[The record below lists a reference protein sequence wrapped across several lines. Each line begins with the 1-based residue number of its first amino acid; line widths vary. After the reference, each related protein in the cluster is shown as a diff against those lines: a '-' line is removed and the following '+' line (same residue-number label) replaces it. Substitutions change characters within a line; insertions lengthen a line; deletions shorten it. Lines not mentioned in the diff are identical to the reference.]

1 MTHPSATTSA
11 QGLVFPATQGAAQR
25 RSTPTVKQILAA
37 ALAPLDAEAATQVQG
52 ERQWRSNYPHHFKRW
67 VEGALTQPH
76 NTVASAKAGLDAA
89 MKALCWSADGQDMLL
104 HDALGQFK
112 AGSATLNR
120 PLQTHTLT
128 GHRGAL
134 DTSHP
139 LAIPYKG
146 RLLTGAAL
154 AEQARAWAVRGI
166 IEASAA
172 QALIDCVDNPQW
184 FDLSDRTLV
193 LLGAGSEAGPLKM
206 LSRWRANIVAI
217 DLPRPEVWER
227 IASIAERGNAV
238 IHVPVTQAWAQT
250 PWTERAGADLLTH
263 LPDIAQWLRSFNGPL
278 DVAAHCYADGE
289 RHLRLAAAMDV
300 LQTLACHDHPQ
311 STLAFLATPTDVY
324 AVPQH
329 TAATSMARF
338 RDRPLLSKLLQRGL
352 SMVTGARFFKPNV
365 EAMVSRGANAK
376 SAVVDSLV
384 IQQGPNYAL
393 AKRLQ
398 QWRALVA
405 RAAGHQVSINVAP
418 PTETSSVLSN
428 RAIAAGYQAADV
440 FGVEVFQPETT
451 TALMAA
457 LWVHDLRRGAAQT
470 ATVANAAPAH
480 PLDLIAQGACHGGF
494 WTVSYCPRTAL
505 PFVAVLGLLRAS
517 WAAMRRSIKPA
528 RRARPQPKLQRAD

>member
-1 MTHPSATTSA
+1 M
-11 QGLVFPATQGAAQR
+11 FPTDKGTAQR
-25 RSTPTVKQILAA
+25 RSTPTVKQVLAA
-37 ALAPLDAEAATQVQG
+37 ALAPLDADAATQVQSEG
-52 ERQWRSNYPHHFKRW
+52 QWRANYPRHFKRW
-67 VEGALTQPH
+67 VEGALDQPG
-76 NTVASAKAGLDAA
+76 TAVASAQAGLDAA
-89 MKALCWSADGQDMLL
+89 MKTLCWSADGHDVPLR
-104 HDALGQFK
+104 DALDQFK
-112 AGSATLNR
+112 AGSTILSR
-120 PLQTHTLT
+120 PLQTHTLA
-128 GHRGAL
+128 GNRSAL
-134 DTSHP
+134 DTGHP

-146 RLLTGAAL
+146 RLLTGSAL

-166 IEASAA
+166 IESSAA

-227 IASIAERGNAV
+227 IAAIAERGNAV
-238 IHVPVTQAWAQT
+238 IHVPVTQTETQAS
-250 PWTERAGADLLTH
+250 WTQRAGADLLTH
-263 LPDIAQWLRSFNGPL
+263 LPDIAQWLRSFKGPL

-300 LQTLACHDHPQ
+300 LQALACHEHPQ
-311 STLAFLATPTDVY
+311 STLAFMATPTDVY

-338 RDRPLLSKLLQRGL
+338 RDRPLLSKALQRGL

-365 EAMVSRGANAK
+365 DAK

-405 RAAGHQVSINVAP
+405 RAAGHPVSINVAP

-457 LWVHDLRRGAAQT
+457 LWVHDLRKGS
-470 ATVANAAPAH
+470 VAAPATNEH
-480 PLDLIAQGACHGGF
+480 PLDLIAKGACHGGF

-505 PFVAVLGLLRAS
+505 PFVAVLGLLRAFVAS
-517 WAAMRRSIKPA
+517 VRRSIRSLRGVQP
-528 RRARPQPKLQRAD
+528 RPDLLRAK

>member
-1 MTHPSATTSA
+1 MTQPTATTPV
-11 QGLVFPATQGAAQR
+11 QGLVFPATKGAAQR
-25 RSTPTVKQILAA
+25 RSTPTVKLVLAA
-37 ALAPLDAEAATQVQG
+37 ALAPLDADAASQVQG
-52 ERQWRSNYPHHFKRW
+52 EKQWRTHYPRHFKRW
-67 VEGALTQPH
+67 VEGALQQPD
-76 NTVASAKAGLDAA
+76 TAVASAQAGLDAA
-89 MKALCWSADGQDMLL
+89 MKALCWSADGQDTPLR
-104 HDALGQFK
+104 DALAQFK
-112 AGSATLNR
+112 AGSAPLSR
-120 PLQTHTLT
+120 PLQTHTLA
-128 GHRGAL
+128 GNRSAL
-134 DTSHP
+134 DTGHP

-166 IEASAA
+166 IESSAA

-217 DLPRPEVWER
+217 DLPRPDMWAR

-238 IHVPVTQAWAQT
+238 IHVPVTQAEAQT

-263 LPDIAQWLRSFNGPL
+263 LPDIAHWLRSFKGPL

-289 RHLRLAAAMDV
+289 RHLRLAAAMDT
-300 LQTLACHDHPQ
+300 LQALACHEHPQ

-352 SMVTGARFFKPNV
+352 SMVTGPRFFKPNV
-365 EAMVSRGANAK
+365 EAMVSKGANAK

-405 RAAGHQVSINVAP
+405 RAAGHPVSINVAP

-457 LWVHDLRRGAAQT
+457 LWVHDLRRGAEQT
-470 ATVANAAPAH
+470 APDAAAPVH
-480 PLDLIAQGACHGGF
+480 PLDLISQGACHGGF

-517 WAAMRRSIKPA
+517 WASIKRSIKPTRNA
-528 RRARPQPKLQRAD
+528 RQQPKLLQAE